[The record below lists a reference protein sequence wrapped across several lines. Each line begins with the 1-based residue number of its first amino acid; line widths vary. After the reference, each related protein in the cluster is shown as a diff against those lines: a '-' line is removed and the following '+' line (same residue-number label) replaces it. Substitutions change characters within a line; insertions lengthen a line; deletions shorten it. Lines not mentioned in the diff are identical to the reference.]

1 MESSESTKR
10 LQAGRARPPGRAE
23 NSADGPAVRPYQEL
37 ARRIGCYHVSCVR
50 ADSRLILYATLAL
63 CPGISF
69 AADWNVIRLQD
80 RDYVSFANVAQFYQF
95 PQYTRVN
102 RDVSLRNNR
111 RGLRAQAGTSEIN
124 INGVRFFT
132 DFPILGN
139 SDDTLVSAMDVSK
152 IIEPILRPYRIR
164 NAHKVETVVLDPGH
178 GGDDQGAANEW
189 GTEKGFAL
197 DVALTAREQLQHAG
211 FKVAMTRAE
220 DSARSLEDRVN
231 FANQFSNAVFI
242 SIHFNTS
249 SGGAGIESYALA
261 PAGVRSNAAPENQ
274 TSVAD
279 THACDGNAQ
288 DEQNIA
294 LAAAVHG
301 AVLARLSVFD
311 RGVHHARF
319 HVLRHIKIPAVLLE
333 GGFLSNRDE
342 GRRIATPQYR
352 RQLGLA
358 IAQSVQNYDAAVNFR
373 TSGATLAVATNNLPP
388 HEHSITEPLRDDITP
403 APNHADKPSISINAG
418 Q

>member
-1 MESSESTKR
+1 V
-10 LQAGRARPPGRAE
+10 PP
-23 NSADGPAVRPYQEL
+23 L
-37 ARRIGCYHVSCVR
+37 RI
-50 ADSRLILYATLAL
+50 IFPIAL
-63 CPGISF
+63 TALLLNGAS

-95 PQYTRVN
+95 PEYTRVDRN
-102 RDVSLRNNR
+102 VSLRHDR
-111 RGLRAQAGTSEIN
+111 RGIRAQAGTSELD

-132 DFPILGN
+132 DFPILSN
-139 SDDTLVSAMDVSK
+139 NDATLVSAMDVSK
-152 IIEPILRPYRIR
+152 IIEPILRPNRIR

-178 GGDDQGAANEW
+178 GGDDQGAANQW

-211 FKVAMTRAE
+211 YIVAMTRSDDVAH
-220 DSARSLEDRVN
+220 SLEDRVN
-231 FANQFSNAVFI
+231 FANGFANAVFV

-261 PAGVRSNAAPENQ
+261 PAGVPSNAVTENHA
-274 TSVAD
+274 SVAD
-279 THACDGNAQ
+279 TRPYDGNAQ
-288 DEQNIA
+288 DEQNMA

-301 AVLARLSVFD
+301 AVLARLSAFD

-319 HVLRHIKIPAVLLE
+319 HVLRNIKIPAVLLE
-333 GGFLSNRDE
+333 GGFLSHQDE

-358 IAQSVQNYDAAVNFR
+358 IAQAVQSYDAAVNFR
-373 TSGATLAVATNNLPP
+373 SSGATLAVATNNLPP

-403 APNHADKPSISINAG
+403 SPNHTDKPSISISG
-418 Q
+418 GE

>member
-1 MESSESTKR
+1 LLRDVKPRDFLFAPPLLFCATATF
-10 LQAGRARPPGRAE
+10 AG
-23 NSADGPAVRPYQEL
+23 
-37 ARRIGCYHVSCVR
+37 
-50 ADSRLILYATLAL
+50 
-63 CPGISF
+63 
-69 AADWNVIRLQD
+69 DWNVIRLQD

-102 RDVSLRNNR
+102 RNVSLRNDR
-111 RGLRAQAGTSEIN
+111 RGLRAQAGSSEID

-152 IIEPILRPYRIR
+152 IIEPILRPNRIR

-178 GGDDQGAANEW
+178 GGNDQGAANEW

-211 FKVAMTRAE
+211 FTVEMTRSE
-220 DSARSLEDRVN
+220 DAAHSLEDRVS
-231 FANQFSNAVFI
+231 FANRFSNAVFV

-261 PAGVRSNAAPENQ
+261 AAGVPSNAATENHG
-274 TSVAD
+274 SVAD
-279 THACDGNAQ
+279 TRAYDGNAQ
-288 DEQNIA
+288 DEQNMA
-294 LAAAVHG
+294 LAAALHG

-319 HVLRHIKIPAVLLE
+319 HVLRNIRIPAVLLE
-333 GGFLSNRDE
+333 GGFLSNPDE

-358 IAQSVQNYDAAVNFR
+358 IAQAVQNYDAAVNFR
-373 TSGATLAVATNNLPP
+373 SSGPTLAVATNNLPP
-388 HEHSITEPLRDDITP
+388 HERSITEPLRDDITP
-403 APNHADKPSISINAG
+403 APNHADKPSASIRG
-418 Q
+418 GE

>member
-1 MESSESTKR
+1 M
-10 LQAGRARPPGRAE
+10 PPRW
-23 NSADGPAVRPYQEL
+23 SAMSLSPKALLSAAPLFL
-37 ARRIGCYHVSCVR
+37 A
-50 ADSRLILYATLAL
+50 TAL
-63 CPGISF
+63 F
-69 AADWNVIRLQD
+69 ASDWSVIRLQD
-80 RDYVSFANVAQFYQF
+80 RDYVSFANIAQFYQF

-111 RGLRAQAGTSEIN
+111 RGLRAQAATSEIN

-132 DFPILGN
+132 DFPILSN
-139 SDDTLVSAMDVSK
+139 SDDTLISAMDVSK
-152 IIEPILRPYRIR
+152 IIEPILRPNRIR

-178 GGDDQGAANEW
+178 GGDDQGAANGW
-189 GTEKGFAL
+189 GTEKAFAL
-197 DVALTAREQLQHAG
+197 DVALTARDQLQHAG
-211 FKVAMTRAE
+211 YKVAMTRSE
-220 DSARSLEDRVN
+220 DLARSLEDRVR
-231 FANQFSNAVFI
+231 FANQFPNAVFI

-261 PAGVRSNAAPENQ
+261 PAGVRSNAATENQ
-274 TSVAD
+274 TSLAD
-279 THACDGNAQ
+279 TRLCDGNAQ

-301 AVLARLSVFD
+301 AVLAHVSVFD

-319 HVLRHIKIPAVLLE
+319 HVLRNIKIPAVLLE
-333 GGFLSNRDE
+333 GGFLSNPGE

-352 RQLGLA
+352 HQLGLA
-358 IAQSVQNYDAAVNFR
+358 IAQAVQNYDAAVNFR
-373 TSGATLAVATNNLPP
+373 SSGATLAATTNNLPP

-403 APNHADKPSISINAG
+403 SPYHAGKPSISISGG

>member
-1 MESSESTKR
+1 MQLGSASAESSGERTRVACTPQTDTCETHSAPRR
-10 LQAGRARPPGRAE
+10 L
-23 NSADGPAVRPYQEL
+23 SAMSVVPKIIL
-37 ARRIGCYHVSCVR
+37 CVTPFFV
-50 ADSRLILYATLAL
+50 AATA
-63 CPGISF
+63 IAS
-69 AADWNVIRLQD
+69 DWNVIRLQD
-80 RDYVSFANVAQFYQF
+80 RDYVTFANVAQFYQF

-102 RDVSLRNNR
+102 RDVSLRNDR
-111 RGLRAQAGTSEIN
+111 RGLRAQAGTSEIK

-139 SDDTLVSAMDVSK
+139 ADDTLVSAMDVSK
-152 IIEPILRPYRIR
+152 IIEPILRPNRIR

-211 FKVAMTRAE
+211 FNVAMTRSDDA
-220 DSARSLEDRVN
+220 ARSLEDRVN
-231 FANQFSNAVFI
+231 LANRFSNAVFV

-249 SGGAGIESYALA
+249 HGGAGIESYALA
-261 PAGVRSNAAPENQ
+261 PAGVPSNAATEKQ
-274 TSVAD
+274 GSVAD
-279 THACDGNAQ
+279 PRAYDGNAQ
-288 DEQNIA
+288 DQQNMA

-319 HVLRHIKIPAVLLE
+319 HVLRNIKIPAVLLE
-333 GGFLSNRDE
+333 GGFLSHADE

-358 IAQSVQNYDAAVNFR
+358 IAQAVQNYDAAVNFR
-373 TSGATLAVATNNLPP
+373 SSGATLAVATNNLPP

-403 APNHADKPSISINAG
+403 SPNHADKPSVSISG
-418 Q
+418 GE

>member
-1 MESSESTKR
+1 VR
-10 LQAGRARPPGRAE
+10 YVNFARIA
-23 NSADGPAVRPYQEL
+23 AA
-37 ARRIGCYHVSCVR
+37 
-50 ADSRLILYATLAL
+50 LILTAPLT
-63 CPGISF
+63 F
-69 AADWNVIRLQD
+69 AAEWNVIRLQD
-80 RDYVSFANVAQFYQF
+80 RDYVSFANVAEFYQF

-152 IIEPILRPYRIR
+152 IIEPILRPNRIR

-178 GGDDQGAANEW
+178 GGDDQGAASGW

-211 FKVAMTRAE
+211 FKVALTRSE

-231 FANQFSNAVFI
+231 FANRFSNAVFI
-242 SIHFNTS
+242 SIHFNMS

-279 THACDGNAQ
+279 IRACDGNAH

-319 HVLRHIKIPAVLLE
+319 HVLRNIKIPAVLLE
-333 GGFLSNRDE
+333 GGFLSNPDE

-352 RQLGLA
+352 HQLGLA

-373 TSGATLAVATNNLPP
+373 SSGATLAVTTNNLPP

-403 APNHADKPSISINAG
+403 SPHHADKPSISISG
-418 Q
+418 GE

>member
-1 MESSESTKR
+1 MKPRDFLFAPPLLFCATATF
-10 LQAGRARPPGRAE
+10 AG
-23 NSADGPAVRPYQEL
+23 
-37 ARRIGCYHVSCVR
+37 
-50 ADSRLILYATLAL
+50 
-63 CPGISF
+63 
-69 AADWNVIRLQD
+69 DWNVIRLQD

-102 RDVSLRNNR
+102 RNVSLRNDR
-111 RGLRAQAGTSEIN
+111 RGLRAQAGSSEID

-152 IIEPILRPYRIR
+152 IIEPILRPNRIR

-178 GGDDQGAANEW
+178 GGNDQGAANEW

-211 FKVAMTRAE
+211 FTVEMTRSE
-220 DSARSLEDRVN
+220 DAAHSLEDRVS
-231 FANQFSNAVFI
+231 FANRFSNAVFV

-261 PAGVRSNAAPENQ
+261 AAGVPSNAATENHG
-274 TSVAD
+274 SVAD
-279 THACDGNAQ
+279 TRAYDGNAQ
-288 DEQNIA
+288 DEQNMA
-294 LAAAVHG
+294 LAAALHG

-319 HVLRHIKIPAVLLE
+319 HVLRNIRIPAVLLE
-333 GGFLSNRDE
+333 GGFLSNPDE

-358 IAQSVQNYDAAVNFR
+358 IAQAVQNYDAAVNFR
-373 TSGATLAVATNNLPP
+373 SSGPTLAVATNNLPP
-388 HEHSITEPLRDDITP
+388 HERSITEPLRDDITP
-403 APNHADKPSISINAG
+403 APNHADKPSASIRG
-418 Q
+418 GE